1 MIQIINDYTSSSN
14 PRQLTWMEDPVTHD
28 RHMTQAYTI
37 FDNRVIWV
45 NIHNVPNK
53 VIISLGTG

>member
-1 MIQIINDYTSSSN
+1 MIGID
-14 PRQLTWMEDPVTHD
+14 
-28 RHMTQAYTI
+28 MTQAYTI
-37 FDNRVIWV
+37 FDNWVIWV